1 LHGARRW
8 NESMKRIDANIILR
22 YLLDD
27 HEELSAKAVEIIDY
41 ENVFASTEVICEVVY
56 VLCGV
61 YKVAR
66 KEVCIRLA
74 EFIRLEHISVSDTDV
89 MLRALAVFAEK
100 NIDFVDSILFAYH
113 AERGDQVVTFDKKLA
128 RLIDG

>member
-1 LHGARRW
+1 
-8 NESMKRIDANIILR
+8 MKRIDANVILR

-27 HEELSAKAVEIIDY
+27 HESLSAKAAEIIDH

-66 KEVCIRLA
+66 EEVAALLM
-74 EFIRLEHISVSDTDV
+74 ESDT
-89 MLRALAVFAEK
+89 
-100 NIDFVDSILFAYH
+100 IAYP
-113 AERGDQVVTFDKKLA
+113 
-128 RLIDG
+128 